1 MSYEGATTI
10 IERLETVSKT
20 VTESVNNLID
30 LILDGEC
37 RRESLKNYKV

>member
-20 VTESVNNLID
+20 VTESVNLID

>member
-20 VTESVNNLID
+20 VTESVILID